1 MEFSKVIFLFF
12 GLIALS
18 KSKPTQDD
26 VQIEVRELL
35 NQYRATDAT
44 NGAVNCSCIE
54 ATNCT
59 RILKLLTKA
68 KELSRIHPERKE
80 AINYIRN
87 QTCDK
92 ENQGVRCCPWEPKFF
107 GDKVCT
113 FILILPLEMTLEFQ
127 LGINTRFLYNFEK

>member
-26 VQIEVRELL
+26 LQIEVRELL
-35 NQYRATDAT
+35 NQYRTSDAT
-44 NGAVNCSCIE
+44 NEDLDCPCIK
-54 ATNCT
+54 ATECK
-59 RILKLLTKA
+59 RIIEILTKA
-68 KELSRIHPERKE
+68 KELSKIHPERKE
-80 AINYIRN
+80 VINYIRN

-92 ENQGVRCCPWEPKFF
+92 ENQTVRCCSLWAHWEPTSF

-113 FILILPLEMTLEFQ
+113 FILILPLEMTL
-127 LGINTRFLYNFEK
+127 